1 MSLNDVKFKVLNG
14 GLGKKG
20 AKADAISGLILS
32 TTILGTPINDILK
45 FENKSQ
51 AEVWLRDAL
60 KTSALNFNS
69 TTNATNWKK
78 HLHLAFIISDFYRNT
93 PNETL
98 FIGLSA
104 DANMDDKAQE
114 MQLFAQ
120 GKIRNFGILTD
131 SDYED
136 TTALIS
142 DALTDLDKYHT
153 PAVCVI
159 NSPTSETSNDYI
171 SGASL
176 LAYIETNE
184 LAGKYMAA
192 CIGANED
199 IGVALGFTDKFSC
212 IGAVLS
218 LVAMSKVSESIAWVE
233 MRNLMTEDE
242 GFLIPILKKEFPA
255 KRIELSKVNLY
266 VQPIDWNGNKM
277 TDYTEPQLSAIQ
289 DKGYLFMRKHIGS
302 DGTYM
307 NEAFTLDERTSDFSK
322 LQYTRTMQKSTREL
336 RVTLLP
342 KLNSPIRINADNGE
356 VAPDVIGYFESICD
370 NTLEKMKKEDEI
382 SGYAVSVLPILEDDE
397 VTPGQKKLVIKE
409 QIVPFGSADVIENN
423 IGFAVQISKE

>member
-1 MSLNDVKFKVLNG
+1 MLNDVKFNVLNG

-20 AKADAISGLILS
+20 ANADAISGLILS
-32 TTILGTPINDILK
+32 TAILGTPINTILK

-60 KTSALNFNS
+60 KTGALNFNS
-69 TTNATNWKK
+69 TTNTTNWKK
-78 HLHLAFIISDFYRNT
+78 HLHFAFIISDFYRNT
-93 PNETL
+93 PNEIL
-98 FIGLSA
+98 FVALSA
-104 DANMDDKAQE
+104 DANMDDKVQE
-114 MQLFAQ
+114 VQLFAQ
-120 GKIRNFGILTD
+120 GKIRNFGILTN
-131 SDYED
+131 ED
-136 TTALIS
+136 FEATTALIS
-142 DALTDLDKYHT
+142 DVFTDLEKYHT

-159 NSPTSETSNDYI
+159 NSPTAETSNDYI

-218 LVAMSKVSESIAWVE
+218 LVAKSKVNESISWVE
-233 MRNLMTEDE
+233 ERNLMTEDE
-242 GFLIPILKKEFPA
+242 GFLIPILKKEFSA

-266 VQPIDWNGNKM
+266 VQPIDFNGNKM
-277 TDYTEPQLSAIQ
+277 TDFVENQLSAIQ
-289 DKGYLFMRKHIGS
+289 DKGYLFLRKHVGQ

-307 NEAFTLDERTSDFSK
+307 NEAFTLDERISDYSK
-322 LQYTRTMQKSTREL
+322 IQYTRTMQKSMREL
-336 RVTLLP
+336 RVKLVP
-342 KLNSPIRINADNGE
+342 KLSSPIRVNEDDGK
-356 VAPDVIGYFESICD
+356 VAADVIGFFDSLCE
-370 NTLEKMKKEDEI
+370 NTLEKMKKADEI
-382 SGYAVSVLPILEDDE
+382 SGYEVEVLPDLEDDE
-397 VTPGQKKLVIKE
+397 VTPGQKKLIIKE

-423 IGFAVQISKE
+423 IGFAIQIAK